1 MAGKFDFFQICL
13 PEGIEQE
20 RKKSSVLA
28 GESNRGRV
36 LLSLFNY
43 VTTTRITWSTWP
55 SADCCS
61 LVKSNDNLTSE
72 KVQIQSWQTVLND
85 EHRPCRPCRVEGGGF
100 VEKLPAKN
108 PQPSQKNRE
117 DSWRTS
123 ERPSSSSSSSVGT
136 SRGILA
142 PKNPQSIGKES
153 IFYEAEARGGQL
165 LRASLLKK
173 RSSVPFHSTGKQPL
187 ARCDVRAPVTSRT
200 LMTSPSVVIV
210 GVPNHANDPPLFNYY
225 LILFISLKK
234 KNFFFTGGDSEVVLW
249 AILSAGNDVLTRLF
263 RWCQIFDDRL
273 LVISWFE

>member
-1 MAGKFDFFQICL
+1 METNSIWIAVIKKKKKPCCVILDCKMAGKFDFFQICL

-61 LVKSNDNLTSE
+61 LVKSNNNLTSE
-72 KVQIQSWQTVLND
+72 KVQIQSWQTVLNGK
-85 EHRPCRPCRVEGGGF
+85 HRPCRPCRVEGGGF

-123 ERPSSSSSSSVGT
+123 ERPSSSSSSVGT

-142 PKNPQSIGKES
+142 PKTRKVSVKNQFFMKPKHAEDSCYARPCSKR
-153 IFYEAEARGGQL
+153 EAPSRFIQ
-165 LRASLLKK
+165 RAN
-173 RSSVPFHSTGKQPL
+173 
-187 ARCDVRAPVTSRT
+187 SR
-200 LMTSPSVVIV
+200 
-210 GVPNHANDPPLFNYY
+210 
-225 LILFISLKK
+225 
-234 KNFFFTGGDSEVVLW
+234 
-249 AILSAGNDVLTRLF
+249 
-263 RWCQIFDDRL
+263 
-273 LVISWFE
+273 